1 MEKLQAAGA
10 VAEDDP
16 DAEMTLWAATE
27 GVPKAL
33 SAASSKA
40 GKDDARLM
48 DAMIESM
55 ATLTEQRVASGGAEA
70 AANTLKSEA
79 VQDSVA
85 DVITDAMAVWL
96 EVDPEDE
103 EEAEAIADEMEVPV
117 MAVEVHPTHERLEVG
132 VVHLNAHR

>member
-1 MEKLQAAGA
+1 
-10 VAEDDP
+10 
-16 DAEMTLWAATE
+16 
-27 GVPKAL
+27 
-33 SAASSKA
+33 
-40 GKDDARLM
+40 
-48 DAMIESM
+48 M

-103 EEAEAIADEMEVPV
+103 EEAEAIAEIALRAGAERWEGGGRSFGRCFG
-117 MAVEVHPTHERLEVG
+117 VEQW
-132 VVHLNAHR
+132 

>member
-1 MEKLQAAGA
+1 
-10 VAEDDP
+10 
-16 DAEMTLWAATE
+16 
-27 GVPKAL
+27 
-33 SAASSKA
+33 
-40 GKDDARLM
+40 M

-103 EEAEAIADEMEVPV
+103 EEAKPLRRLRPV
-117 MAVEVHPTHERLEVG
+117 RGRTLGRWWQVFRTMLWRRAAVRSWRRL
-132 VVHLNAHR
+132 R